1 MDKFGRL
8 LFKEKKQLVES
19 ARKSA
24 DYAAKDEN
32 QNH

>member
-1 MDKFGRL
+1 MDKFGGL

-24 DYAAKDEN
+24 DYAFKD
-32 QNH
+32 